1 MAGFCRNCG
10 SPLAD
15 GQGFCTAC
23 GTRVGD
29 VAAKSAAVPPA
40 AAPPP
45 AAPPQA
51 AAPVYATPPA
61 QAAPIAVAP
70 ARTEM
75 SPLIKILIA
84 IVITFVAFGAFAS
97 IALIYIGHRVHEK
110 ATELGLN
117 RPDGEQRA
125 SDAELRRIDGC
136 KLLPKS
142 AVSAAVHMDIVRAEN
157 DGGDPGCAYSVAG
170 DPADMT
176 AKHITA
182 MHKSEMSQQQQNNV
196 QDFAKSIF
204 KSGNTSGPSEHPG
217 EAPVLVYSID
227 NNAAQLQMKLN
238 RATLGRLGP
247 VGLVAIPGLGD
258 EAFDA
263 YGAMLFVRKGDKL
276 VRIIYM
282 GCPCAQEDVLPLA
295 QTIVAGL

>member
-1 MAGFCRNCG
+1 
-10 SPLAD
+10 
-15 GQGFCTAC
+15 
-23 GTRVGD
+23 
-29 VAAKSAAVPPA
+29 
-40 AAPPP
+40 
-45 AAPPQA
+45 
-51 AAPVYATPPA
+51 VYATPPV
-61 QAAPIAVAP
+61 QAAPVAVAP
-70 ARTEM
+70 ARTGM

-84 IVITFVAFGAFAS
+84 IVILFVAFGAFAS
-97 IALIYIGHRVHEK
+97 IAMIYIGHRVHEK

-142 AVSAAVHMDIVRAEN
+142 AVSAAVHMDVVRAEN

-182 MHKSEMSQQQQNNV
+182 MHKNEMNQQQQNNV
-196 QDFAKSIF
+196 QNFAKSIF

-282 GCPCAQEDVLPLA
+282 GCPCAQEDVVPLA

>member
-15 GQGFCTAC
+15 GQGFCSGC

-29 VAAKSAAVPPA
+29 VAAKAAAPPA
-40 AAPPP
+40 AAAPPSAP
-45 AAPPQA
+45 PPQA
-51 AAPVYATPPA
+51 AAPVYATPPV
-61 QAAPIAVAP
+61 QAAPVAAAP
-70 ARTEM
+70 ARTGM

-84 IVITFVAFGAFAS
+84 IVIIFVAFGAFAS

-125 SDAELRRIDGC
+125 SDAELHRIDGC

-142 AVSAAVHMDIVRAEN
+142 AVSAALHMDVVRAEN
-157 DGGDPGCAYSVAG
+157 SNSDPGCTYSVAG
-170 DPADMT
+170 DAADLT

-182 MHKSEMSQQQQNNV
+182 MHKNEINQQEQNNV

-204 KSGNTSGPSEHPG
+204 KSGGTNGPSEHPG
-217 EAPVLVYSID
+217 EAPVIAYSID

-276 VRIIYM
+276 VRIIYTS
-282 GCPCAQEDVLPLA
+282 CPCAQEDVLPLA
-295 QTIVAGL
+295 QTIVSGL

>member
-1 MAGFCRNCG
+1 
-10 SPLAD
+10 
-15 GQGFCTAC
+15 
-23 GTRVGD
+23 
-29 VAAKSAAVPPA
+29 
-40 AAPPP
+40 
-45 AAPPQA
+45 
-51 AAPVYATPPA
+51 
-61 QAAPIAVAP
+61 
-70 ARTEM
+70 M
-75 SPLIKILIA
+75 SPLVKILIA
-84 IVITFVAFGAFAS
+84 IVIIFVAFGAFAS
-97 IALIYIGHRVHEK
+97 IALMYIGHRVHEK

-142 AVSAAVHMDIVRAEN
+142 AVSAAVHMDVVRAEN
-157 DGGDPGCAYSVAG
+157 NGDGPGCAYSVAG

-182 MHKSEMSQQQQNNV
+182 LHKNEINQQQQNNV

-204 KSGNTSGPSEHPG
+204 KSGNAGSASDHPG
-217 EAPVLVYSID
+217 EAPVLAYSID

-263 YGAMLFVRKGDKL
+263 YGAMIFVRKGDKL

>member
-1 MAGFCRNCG
+1 
-10 SPLAD
+10 
-15 GQGFCTAC
+15 
-23 GTRVGD
+23 
-29 VAAKSAAVPPA
+29 
-40 AAPPP
+40 
-45 AAPPQA
+45 
-51 AAPVYATPPA
+51 
-61 QAAPIAVAP
+61 
-70 ARTEM
+70 M

-84 IVITFVAFGAFAS
+84 VVIIFVAFGAFAS
-97 IALIYIGHRVHEK
+97 IAVIYIGHRVHEK

-117 RPDGEQRA
+117 RPEGEQRA
-125 SDAELRRIDGC
+125 SDAQLRRIDGC

-142 AVSAAVHMDIVRAEN
+142 AVSAALHMDIVRAEN
-157 DGGDPGCAYSVAG
+157 SNSDPGCAYSVAG
-170 DPADMT
+170 DPADLT

-182 MHKSEMSQQQQNNV
+182 MHKNEINQQEQNNV
-196 QDFAKSIF
+196 QDFAKNIF
-204 KSGNTSGPSEHPG
+204 KSGGTNGPSEHPG
-217 EAPVLVYSID
+217 EAPVLAFSID

-276 VRIIYM
+276 VRIIYTS
-282 GCPCAQEDVLPLA
+282 CPCSQEDVVPLA

>member
-1 MAGFCRNCG
+1 
-10 SPLAD
+10 
-15 GQGFCTAC
+15 
-23 GTRVGD
+23 
-29 VAAKSAAVPPA
+29 
-40 AAPPP
+40 
-45 AAPPQA
+45 
-51 AAPVYATPPA
+51 
-61 QAAPIAVAP
+61 
-70 ARTEM
+70 M
-75 SPLIKILIA
+75 SPIVKILIA
-84 IVITFVAFGAFAS
+84 IVIIFVAFGAFAS
-97 IALIYIGHRVHEK
+97 IAMIYIGHRVHEK

-117 RPDGEQRA
+117 R
-125 SDAELRRIDGC
+125 SDAEREVSDAQLRRIDGC

-142 AVSAAVHMDIVRAEN
+142 AVSGAVHMDVVRAEN
-157 DGGDPGCAYSVAG
+157 SGGDPGCTYSVAG

-182 MHKSEMSQQQQNNV
+182 MHKNEINQQQQNTV

-204 KSGNTSGPSEHPG
+204 KSGGTNGPSEHPG
-217 EAPVLVYSID
+217 EAPVIAYSID
-227 NNAAQLQMKLN
+227 NNAAELQMRLN

-247 VGLVAIPGLGD
+247 VGLVAVPGLGD

-263 YGAMLFVRKGDKL
+263 YGAMIFVRKGDKL

>member
-15 GQGFCTAC
+15 GQGFCTGC

-29 VAAKSAAVPPA
+29 VTAKAATPPA
-40 AAPPP
+40 PAPPP
-45 AAPPQA
+45 VAPPQA
-51 AAPVYATPPA
+51 AQPVYATPPV
-61 QAAPIAVAP
+61 QAAPVAAAPRP
-70 ARTEM
+70 AGM
-75 SPLIKILIA
+75 SPIVKILIA
-84 IVITFVAFGAFAS
+84 IVIIFVAFGAFAS

-142 AVSAAVHMDIVRAEN
+142 AVSAAVHMDVVRAEN
-157 DGGDPGCAYSVAG
+157 SGGDPGCAYSVSG

-182 MHKSEMSQQQQNNV
+182 MHKNEINQQQQNTV

-204 KSGNTSGPSEHPG
+204 KSGGTNGPSEHPG
-217 EAPVLVYSID
+217 EAPVIAYSID
-227 NNAAQLQMKLN
+227 NNAAELQMRLN

-263 YGAMLFVRKGDKL
+263 YGAMIFVRKGDKL

>member
-15 GQGFCTAC
+15 GQGFCTGC
-23 GTRVGD
+23 GTRVGNAPANAAAPAPP
-29 VAAKSAAVPPA
+29 VAPPA

-45 AAPPQA
+45 AAPP
-51 AAPVYATPPA
+51 VYATPPV
-61 QAAPIAVAP
+61 QAAPVAAAPRP
-70 ARTEM
+70 AGM
-75 SPLIKILIA
+75 STLAKILIA
-84 IVITFVAFGAFAS
+84 IVIIFVAFGALAS
-97 IALIYIGHRVHEK
+97 VVVIYIGHRVHEK

-117 RPDGEQRA
+117 RSDSEREV
-125 SDAELRRIDGC
+125 SDAQLHGIDGC
-136 KLLPKS
+136 KLLPKA
-142 AVSAAVHMDIVRAEN
+142 AVSAAVHMDVVRAEN
-157 DGGDPGCAYSVAG
+157 SNSDPGCTYSVAG
-170 DPADMT
+170 DPADLT
-176 AKHITA
+176 AKHLTA
-182 MHKSEMSQQQQNNV
+182 MHKNEINQQEQNNV

-204 KSGNTSGPSEHPG
+204 KSGGTNGPSEHPG
-217 EAPVLVYSID
+217 EAPVIAYSID

-276 VRIIYM
+276 VRIIYT

-295 QTIVAGL
+295 RTIAAGL